1 MISLIIYF
9 EEGAALVAPFFIS
22 FDVTFCFMN
31 QENLSR
37 FVQLFTLNDT
47 EATQRVSERLALV
60 LTDAAAYQTQ
70 FAGELEE
77 RGILTEL
84 PAQELRDLALL
95 DALLSEELLWES
107 DWKDSA
113 ADLVYGI
120 NETLTQQRRPMRL
133 SEPASG
139 RATATGP
146 EALDIVQDLA
156 EPAGLAVVL
165 FTLDSNSYALSVVAD
180 SQADEARQLAREL
193 GFGITVY

>member
-1 MISLIIYF
+1 
-9 EEGAALVAPFFIS
+9 
-22 FDVTFCFMN
+22 MN

-37 FVQLFTLNDT
+37 FVHLFTLNDA

-60 LTDAAAYQTQ
+60 LRDPAAYQTQ
-70 FAGELEE
+70 FEEELEE
-77 RGILTEL
+77 RGIEAAL

-107 DWKDSA
+107 DWKDAA

-120 NETLTQQRRPMRL
+120 NETLTQQKRTVRL
-133 SEPASG
+133 AEPASG
-139 RATATGP
+139 RATVAGP

-165 FTLDSNSYALSVVAD
+165 FTLDTDSYALSVVAD
-180 SQADEARQLAREL
+180 AQAEEARQLAKEL
-193 GFGITVY
+193 GFGVTVY

>member
-1 MISLIIYF
+1 
-9 EEGAALVAPFFIS
+9 
-22 FDVTFCFMN
+22 MN
-31 QENLSR
+31 QEYLSR
-37 FVQLFTLNDT
+37 FVQLFTLNNA

-60 LTDAAAYQTQ
+60 LTDAAAYREQ
-70 FAGELEE
+70 FAEELEE
-77 RGILTEL
+77 RGIVAQL

-113 ADLVYGI
+113 TDLVYGI
-120 NETLTQQRRPMRL
+120 NETLTQQKRTVRL

-139 RATATGP
+139 RATVTGP

-156 EPAGLAVVL
+156 EPTGLAVVL
-165 FTLDSNSYALSVVAD
+165 FTLDSDSYALSVVAD
-180 SQADEARQLAREL
+180 AQAEETRQLAQEL